1 MKYFGK
7 WLIPFVAA
15 IAVFIGMQF
24 DSSLYAKPV
33 GRVESVQV
41 IKTTS
46 HDDEDQNHDRLTK
59 QQVKVRLLNTA
70 KRGQSV
76 TIHNTYS
83 FSGGLDNQLRPGEQI
98 FLDVD
103 KGVYTLNNIKRDA
116 ILAALLVLTFGL
128 IFLVMGRR
136 AWLTSISILLNT
148 VIFFIAV
155 TWEIGS
161 KQWQAWWLFVG
172 LAVVFTILTA
182 VFIVGFKPIAVTI
195 SLGSLLATGL
205 AVALGYGVLT
215 LTNYNG
221 VHLEEVKYAT
231 QMPQLL
237 FFAQIVIGSLGAVLD
252 EVSDISV
259 AIFQLHDSAKER
271 FQAGMA
277 IGRNVMGPLIS
288 VLFMIFIA
296 DTFVESVLWIRN
308 NNSIAQTVI
317 WVMGL
322 GFAQSLISAFGI
334 VLAVPMTSGLAAFM
348 AKIKKVAA

>member
-116 ILAALLVLTFGL
+116 ILVALLVLTFGL
-128 IFLVMGRR
+128 IF
-136 AWLTSISILLNT
+136 
-148 VIFFIAV
+148 F
-155 TWEIGS
+155 
-161 KQWQAWWLFVG
+161 
-172 LAVVFTILTA
+172 
-182 VFIVGFKPIAVTI
+182 
-195 SLGSLLATGL
+195 
-205 AVALGYGVLT
+205 GYGASRLV
-215 LTNYNG
+215 N
-221 VHLEEVKYAT
+221 KY
-231 QMPQLL
+231 
-237 FFAQIVIGSLGAVLD
+237 
-252 EVSDISV
+252 
-259 AIFQLHDSAKER
+259 
-271 FQAGMA
+271 
-277 IGRNVMGPLIS
+277 
-288 VLFMIFIA
+288 
-296 DTFVESVLWIRN
+296 
-308 NNSIAQTVI
+308 
-317 WVMGL
+317 
-322 GFAQSLISAFGI
+322 
-334 VLAVPMTSGLAAFM
+334 
-348 AKIKKVAA
+348 